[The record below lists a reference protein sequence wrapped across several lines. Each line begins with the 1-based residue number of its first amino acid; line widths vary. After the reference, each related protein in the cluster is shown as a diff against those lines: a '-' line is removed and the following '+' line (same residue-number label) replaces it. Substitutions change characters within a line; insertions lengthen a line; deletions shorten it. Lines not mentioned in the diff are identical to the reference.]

1 MRTLLWAALTFS
13 SLATWAQAP
22 FITYHADLM
31 RVLGSDQV
39 QVTAEVHWEALPDDL
54 EDAPIEWQFPKTI
67 PGTYATEDYGKYIK
81 DLEAFKVD
89 GSRIKVRKKGKNTYQ
104 LSALPVRITYRVN
117 DTYDARVRKNH
128 IFEPA
133 GTNIAERENFLLN
146 NAGFFG
152 YFPGYEQEPVNVQL
166 HYPGNMLGVSALPSQ
181 VEQGP
186 AMYLGDNRIQSF
198 KARDYH
204 HLMDCPIMVTV
215 PDTTSFYVANCKV
228 TLSVYSES
236 GRPLSAAIYDEVKVS
251 MEAIASFL
259 GGELPVDNYAFLF
272 YIKDY
277 TEFQSLIEGDIQVG
291 KAIKLLRQII
301 GQGFGALEHGNSS
314 TYFLPDFG
322 NDLVLDQIKDV
333 CIHEFLHILTPL
345 GLHSECIG
353 QFNYADPVMSQHL
366 WLYEGVTE
374 YFAGL
379 SQVQGGVM
387 TEEAYIQSLLEGK
400 IRSASRYPT
409 EKMAFTEMST
419 NVLEKPW
426 KKQYGQVYQRGAV
439 MAALLDLE
447 IMHLTQ
453 GEKTLLDVITTLN
466 ARYGA
471 TQSFNEATF
480 FEVFVAEVH
489 PDLMDFFN
497 RYVRGTEALPL
508 KRNLAYAGFD
518 YVHNESR
525 SLPINPTKSK
535 NLKLSFLPL
544 GAVKEV
550 KKVKGPLPFAV
561 EKGDLVSFDAAQ
573 LSSLAG
579 PIPAELPV
587 EIRVQHDGQWTSTSV
602 VPEREDVVLKHQIF
616 ELDQPSGMQQGLRS
630 LWLSGDI
637 GKY

>member
-1 MRTLLWAALTFS
+1 
-13 SLATWAQAP
+13 
-22 FITYHADLM
+22 
-31 RVLGSDQV
+31 
-39 QVTAEVHWEALPDDL
+39 
-54 EDAPIEWQFPKTI
+54 
-67 PGTYATEDYGKYIK
+67 
-81 DLEAFKVD
+81 
-89 GSRIKVRKKGKNTYQ
+89 
-104 LSALPVRITYRVN
+104 
-117 DTYDARVRKNH
+117 
-128 IFEPA
+128 
-133 GTNIAERENFLLN
+133 
-146 NAGFFG
+146 
-152 YFPGYEQEPVNVQL
+152 
-166 HYPGNMLGVSALPSQ
+166 
-181 VEQGP
+181 
-186 AMYLGDNRIQSF
+186 
-198 KARDYH
+198 
-204 HLMDCPIMVTV
+204 
-215 PDTTSFYVANCKV
+215 
-228 TLSVYSES
+228 
-236 GRPLSAAIYDEVKVS
+236 
-251 MEAIASFL
+251 
-259 GGELPVDNYAFLF
+259 
-272 YIKDY
+272 
-277 TEFQSLIEGDIQVG
+277 
-291 KAIKLLRQII
+291 
-301 GQGFGALEHGNSS
+301 
-314 TYFLPDFG
+314 
-322 NDLVLDQIKDV
+322 
-333 CIHEFLHILTPL
+333 
-345 GLHSECIG
+345 
-353 QFNYADPVMSQHL
+353 
-366 WLYEGVTE
+366 
-374 YFAGL
+374 
-379 SQVQGGVM
+379 M

-471 TQSFNEATF
+471 TQSFDEATF

-579 PIPAELPV
+579 PLPAELPV

-630 LWLSGDI
+630 LWLGRQI
-637 GKY
+637 E